1 MNRNLHELRKENN
14 LLDEA
19 LCKDYQLLMT
29 DIVCYLRGANIS
41 ELQQESVRY
50 DLTVM
55 LLDAQQKQLPLTE
68 VFPKDYKA
76 FCDTII
82 AELPPR
88 SRREKLQERLN
99 IACLLLAVLG
109 VINLFISRD
118 GIQALLKFNI
128 KATYSLSLSTL
139 LLDFLLAI
147 CAIGIVL
154 WVCRSSFE
162 NNERTVQKYA
172 ILLWLFVLA
181 ASVVCMMLFQNI
193 ILLQFPIWLL
203 ITTSICCYLLHL
215 FLERAPH
222 TGAQR

>member
-14 LLDEA
+14 RLDEA
-19 LCKDYQLLMT
+19 LCKDYQSLMT

-99 IACLLLAVLG
+99 IACLLFAVLG

-118 GIQALLKFNI
+118 GIQALLKLNI

-147 CAIGIVL
+147 CAIGIVPVSYTHL
-154 WVCRSSFE
+154 DTEIKAIHIEISTEAYHQR
-162 NNERTVQKYA
+162 KYR
-172 ILLWLFVLA
+172 
-181 ASVVCMMLFQNI
+181 
-193 ILLQFPIWLL
+193 
-203 ITTSICCYLLHL
+203 LH
-215 FLERAPH
+215 A
-222 TGAQR
+222 